1 MLPEKTR
8 EDQSA
13 AEGHDSEGYGEV
25 DESAAAERD
34 GEENHG
40 DGNEDAG
47 HLEANETAF
56 GRAAKAH
63 VGAWEQRGGDGDR
76 GDKPDVHGLPP
87 SCLVSVET
95 GLRSS

>member
-13 AEGHDSEGYGEV
+13 AEGHHSEGYGEV

-34 GEENHG
+34 GEEDHG
-40 DGNEDAG
+40 DSNEDAG

-63 VGAWEQRGGDGDR
+63 VGAWKQGRGDGRR
-76 GDKPDVHGLPP
+76 GDEPDVHELAP
-87 SCLVSVET
+87 SCLVIVET